1 MYDFHVVSDEEGVG
15 KGSSESQFES
25 LPHSY
30 LCISDKNCPE
40 GSRVDECP
48 VGYTGP
54 VSELRENVT
63 VLKNLIVG
71 SSLTCTVRNSH
82 WCLVQSAKTPVSRSV
97 RFVQSAKP
105 VGTDQVQ
112 IVWNVMW
119 DLSHFAMPSWA
130 L

>member
-1 MYDFHVVSDEEGVG
+1 MKTESA
-15 KGSSESQFES
+15 KGQVKANLRAS
-25 LPHSY
+25 LIHICASPTR
-30 LCISDKNCPE
+30 IVPKEAGWMN
-40 GSRVDECP
+40 GP

-63 VLKNLIVG
+63 VLKHLIVG

-82 WCLVQSAKTPVSRSV
+82 WYLVQSAKTPVSRSV

-112 IVWNVMW
+112 TVWNVMW